1 MADRIFG
8 FHAIEEALK
17 EAPAGSTLFICRNM
31 EKRNTRLES
40 LARQNGS
47 VAIRKIAKIEMDRM
61 TQNADHRGAML
72 ELGVTRDRK
81 GSAVKQNSISVKDF
95 LSTLP
100 EDKPAV
106 VLALDSI
113 TDVHNLGAILRS
125 ADQFSVDLVI
135 VPERRSAQTNETVN
149 RISSGAAQ
157 YVPVASVSNLVRE
170 LEQLQKH
177 NFWVYGADMGGAPS
191 YATKFPVRTVLVM
204 GSEGDGLGQL
214 VEKRCDHLI
223 SIPTSGHVDSLNVS
237 VATGILLYEF
247 RRQQPVHQ

>member
-1 MADRIFG
+1 MGDKILG

-17 EAPAGSTLFICRNM
+17 DAPAGSTLYICRNM
-31 EKRNTRLES
+31 EKRNSRLES

-61 TQNADHRGAML
+61 TQNADHRGALL
-72 ELGVTRDRK
+72 ELGIVRDRK
-81 GSAVKQNSISVKDF
+81 GLSSKRNTLTVKEFISS
-95 LSTLP
+95 LS
-100 EDKPAV
+100 DDRPAV

-135 VPERRSAQTNETVN
+135 VPERRSAQANETVH

-157 YVPVASVSNLVRE
+157 YVPIASATNLVRE
-170 LEQLQKH
+170 LELLQKH
-177 NFWVYGADMGGAPS
+177 NFWVYGADMGGDAS
-191 YATKFPVRTVLVM
+191 YSVKFPPRTVLVM
-204 GSEGDGLGQL
+204 GSEGEGLSQL
-214 VEKRCDHLI
+214 VEKRCDHTV

-237 VATGILLYEF
+237 VATGILLYEI
-247 RRQQPVHQ
+247 RRQQPVR